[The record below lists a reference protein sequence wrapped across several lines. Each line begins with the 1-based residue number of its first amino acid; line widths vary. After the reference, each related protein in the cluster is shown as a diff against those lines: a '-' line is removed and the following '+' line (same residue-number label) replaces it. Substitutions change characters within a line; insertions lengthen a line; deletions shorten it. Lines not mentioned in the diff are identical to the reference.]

1 VDTAPDGTVYLGGDA
16 VPVDPDDPRWE
27 DEAPGGL
34 VIARL
39 GSDGAIEVVAG
50 PGYVNTDITGEGDD
64 ARDVHLISGPTAI
77 DNEGNVYVTDVDDG
91 TLGRVSPDGIFEF
104 IVGPE
109 TDREGPDRG
118 GDVDTIASLRGFDI
132 AVDDDGTVYFS
143 GYITHQVLAIPA
155 DEDEPATAVA
165 GEIAEPGARGDGGPA
180 VDALLETPYG
190 VAVAEDGT
198 IFIGDAGNA
207 RIRRVTPD
215 GIIDTVAGGGTR
227 RAPSGPA
234 LELRLGEVG
243 DVDVDSDGNVYFLEG
258 RSVIRKLSPQGRL
271 TTFAGGG
278 SQEPEVGTRATDVD
292 LGGTSTIAVGPDG
305 TVYFADER
313 LFEISPDGTIA
324 EITTFP

>member
-1 VDTAPDGTVYLGGDA
+1 VGGDA

-39 GSDGAIEVVAG
+39 GSDGTVEVIAG
-50 PGYVNTDITGEGDD
+50 PGYRNTAITGEGDD

-77 DNEGNVYVTDVDDG
+77 DDEGNVYVTDVDDG
-91 TLGRVSPDGIFEF
+91 TLGRVSPDGIFDL

-109 TDREGPDRG
+109 TVREGPDADG
-118 GDVDTIASLRGFDI
+118 GVDPIASLRGFDL
-132 AVDDDGTVYFS
+132 AVDEDGTVYFS
-143 GYITHQVLAIPA
+143 SFTDHQVLAIPA

-165 GEIAEPGARGDGGPA
+165 GEILESGESGDGGPA

-190 VAVAEDGT
+190 VAVSEDGT
-198 IFIGDAGNA
+198 IFIGDAGNE
-207 RIRRVTPD
+207 RIRRVTPA
-215 GIIDTVAGGGTR
+215 GIIDTIAGGGTR
-227 RAPSGPA
+227 RAPAGPA

-278 SQEPEVGTRATDVD
+278 SREPAAGLRATDVD
-292 LGGTSTIAVGPDG
+292 LGGTSTIAVAPDG

-313 LFEISPDGTIA
+313 LIEISPDGTIA